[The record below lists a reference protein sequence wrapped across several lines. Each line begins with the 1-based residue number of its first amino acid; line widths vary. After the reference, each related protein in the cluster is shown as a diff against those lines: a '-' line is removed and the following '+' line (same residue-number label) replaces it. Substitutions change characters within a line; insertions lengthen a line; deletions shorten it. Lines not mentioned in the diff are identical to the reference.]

1 MAEFEIDALQA
12 FEVADL
18 EFVYHGLGL
27 VVQFIFR
34 AEPQFLPES
43 S

>member
-1 MAEFEIDALQA
+1 MAELEIDALQA

-18 EFVYHGLGL
+18 EFRDHGTQPRG
-27 VVQFIFR
+27 VVLLP
-34 AEPQFLPES
+34 AWLQFLPGS